1 MEIINFEDFSKV
13 DLRVAKILEAV
24 KVDGSSKLIKVIID
38 LGHEKRQV
46 LAGIGEYY
54 LPEELVGKNVVVVTN
69 LLPRKIMG
77 FDSEAMILAVKNSN
91 NLSLLSIE
99 KDIEVGSRIS

>member
-24 KVDGSSKLIKVIID
+24 KVDGSSKLIKIIID
-38 LGHEKRQV
+38 LGHEKRQL

-54 LPEELVGKNVVVVTN
+54 LPEDLVGKNVVVVAN

-77 FDSEAMILAVKNSN
+77 FDSEAMILAVKDSN

-99 KDIEVGSRIS
+99 KDIEVGSRVS